1 MAPNTFTWI
10 YCYKS
15 KFEFASVFDINLTLL
30 SISTHPMFLVDNK
43 LLMLLVIKKIREQ
56 CKTLACRI
64 LD

>member
-43 LLMLLVIKKIREQ
+43 LLMLLSKKLGNNV
-56 CKTLACRI
+56 KHLLAAY
-64 LD
+64 